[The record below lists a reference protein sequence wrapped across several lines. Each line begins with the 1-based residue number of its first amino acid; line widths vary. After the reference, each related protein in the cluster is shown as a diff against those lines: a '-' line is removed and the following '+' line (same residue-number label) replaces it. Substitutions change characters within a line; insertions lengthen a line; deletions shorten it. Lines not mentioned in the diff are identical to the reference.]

1 MRVMKSMLVI
11 FALSIAIVIYA
22 QEDKE
27 TILPHKLM
35 ITGQLND
42 YISFMGN
49 KSKPEEN
56 RFYYMNKALKLFI
69 GNGDSYEKNRVE
81 KNGVFIHIK
90 SKVGKELR
98 SVPVKTFFQS
108 LIKGGRNYSGIRIE
122 SIELV
127 NIKVSDLQKRNN
139 DLWVCD
145 CQMEQAFEGV
155 WDGRL
160 LFRDI
165 TAKKIKCYLTKEDLE
180 DALECIIKLGDIYA
194 IETK

>member
-1 MRVMKSMLVI
+1 MKPILAI

-27 TILPHKLM
+27 IILPHQPM

-42 YISFMGN
+42 YISFMAKKN
-49 KSKPEEN
+49 KPEKS

-69 GNGDSYEKNRVE
+69 GNGDSYEENGVV
-81 KNGVFIHIK
+81 KNGVLIHVK

-98 SVPVKTFFQS
+98 GVPVKTFFQS
-108 LIKGGRNYSGIRIE
+108 LIKGGRNYSDIRIE
-122 SIELV
+122 AIELV
-127 NIKVSDLQKRNN
+127 NIKVSDLQKINN
-139 DLWVCD
+139 DLWVCN
-145 CQMEQAFEGV
+145 CQTEQAFEGV
-155 WDGRL
+155 RDGRL

-165 TAKKIKCYLTKEDLE
+165 NAKRIKCYLTKEDLE
-180 DALECIIKLGDIYA
+180 DGLEYIIKLGDIYA

>member
-27 TILPHKLM
+27 TILPHKPR

-69 GNGDSYEKNRVE
+69 GNGDSYEENGVE

-108 LIKGGRNYSGIRIE
+108 LIKGGRNYSDIRIE

>member
-22 QEDKE
+22 QEDNE
-27 TILPHKLM
+27 IILPHQPM

-42 YISFMGN
+42 YISFMAN
-49 KSKPEEN
+49 KSKSEEN

-69 GNGDSYEKNRVE
+69 GNGDSYAENGVD

-108 LIKGGRNYSGIRIE
+108 LIKGSRNYSDIRIE
-122 SIELV
+122 SIGLV
-127 NIKVSDLQKRNN
+127 NIKVSDLQKSNN

-145 CQMEQAFEGV
+145 CQMEHAFECV
-155 WDGRL
+155 RSGRL

-165 TAKKIKCYLTKEDLE
+165 TAKKIKC
-180 DALECIIKLGDIYA
+180 
-194 IETK
+194 